1 MPADALSQIAI
12 FTLKITKRFARAN
25 EQRAQ
30 LTGALPTELTRRW
43 SNLGSSS
50 HGQLFRPYW
59 GLWTGKPV
67 YRRPFDEPPR
77 PPTPTFGKAS
87 SPLLLRHITENS
99 FLWRPIEVT
108 RFPWVQFDLELKRGS
123 SAHVCLRSIPSTL
136 RTCRLYLKRKQEKQ
150 TNKRNTLHLPVKV
163 TTCSTYCNV

>member
-67 YRRPFDEPPR
+67 YRRPFDEPP
-77 PPTPTFGKAS
+77 TPTFGKAS
-87 SPLLLRHITENS
+87 SPLLLRHTTENS

-123 SAHVCLRSIPSTL
+123 SAHVCLRSSPSTL
-136 RTCRLYLKRKQEKQ
+136 RTCRLYLKRKPEKQ
-150 TNKRNTLHLPVKV
+150 TNERNTLHLPVKV

>member
-12 FTLKITKRFARAN
+12 FTLKIAKRFARAN

-67 YRRPFDEPPR
+67 YRRPFDEPP
-77 PPTPTFGKAS
+77 TPTFGKAS
-87 SPLLLRHITENS
+87 SPLLLRHTTENS

-108 RFPWVQFDLELKRGS
+108 LFPWVQFDLELKWGS
-123 SAHVCLRSIPSTL
+123 SAHVCLRSSPSTL

-150 TNKRNTLHLPVKV
+150 TNERNTLHLPVKV

>member
-50 HGQLFRPYW
+50 HGHLFRPYW
-59 GLWTGKPV
+59 GL
-67 YRRPFDEPPR
+67 
-77 PPTPTFGKAS
+77 
-87 SPLLLRHITENS
+87 
-99 FLWRPIEVT
+99 
-108 RFPWVQFDLELKRGS
+108 
-123 SAHVCLRSIPSTL
+123 
-136 RTCRLYLKRKQEKQ
+136 
-150 TNKRNTLHLPVKV
+150 
-163 TTCSTYCNV
+163 